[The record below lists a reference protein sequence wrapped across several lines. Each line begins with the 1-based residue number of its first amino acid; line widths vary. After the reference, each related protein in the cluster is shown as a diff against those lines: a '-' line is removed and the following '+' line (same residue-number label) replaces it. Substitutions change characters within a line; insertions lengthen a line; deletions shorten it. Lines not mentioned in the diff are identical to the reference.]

1 MRTFILNYTPAYGKI
16 CIDTD
21 LTDNMLE
28 IHVSDTG
35 KGIAMGDFNRIF
47 DRFYQI
53 EGSSESATSPGT
65 GIGLALT
72 KSIVEKHHGEIC
84 LDSQLGKGSVFTVK
98 LPLGDA
104 RYIHD
109 EHVHFA
115 DREKESD
122 LKETDEDSRV
132 GICAVANEES
142 FQSEE
147 GESKK
152 YTVLVVEDNDE
163 LIQVLCELFSPFYQV
178 IMASNGKEGLDK
190 AYEYKP
196 DLIISDIMMSGMDGY
211 ELIDHLRTS
220 GFTMPILIITAKE
233 RFEDKQRGF
242 QAGTDDYMVKPIDV
256 NEMVLRVGALLKRAK
271 IATEHR
277 IVCQNTILDYD
288 ALTVTVNGQ
297 ETLLPQKEFYLLYKL
312 LSYPNKIF
320 TRQQLMDEIWGLD
333 STTDERT
340 VDVHVNRLRE
350 RFKNC
355 DDFIIM
361 TVRGLGYKAVKTE
374 A

>member
-1 MRTFILNYTPAYGKI
+1 MFHI
-16 CIDTD
+16 
-21 LTDNMLE
+21 
-28 IHVSDTG
+28 
-35 KGIAMGDFNRIF
+35 
-47 DRFYQI
+47 
-53 EGSSESATSPGT
+53 
-65 GIGLALT
+65 
-72 KSIVEKHHGEIC
+72 
-84 LDSQLGKGSVFTVK
+84 
-98 LPLGDA
+98 
-104 RYIHD
+104 
-109 EHVHFA
+109 
-115 DREKESD
+115 
-122 LKETDEDSRV
+122 
-132 GICAVANEES
+132 
-142 FQSEE
+142 
-147 GESKK
+147 
-152 YTVLVVEDNDE
+152 LVVEDDAK
-163 LIQVLCELFSPFYQV
+163 LRSLFCTVLTN
-178 IMASNGKEGLDK
+178 NGYLALPAESGEKALSLLDS
-190 AYEYKP
+190 EYV

-256 NEMVLRVGALLKRAK
+256 NEMVLRVGALLKRVK
-271 IATEHR
+271 LATEHR

>member
-1 MRTFILNYTPAYGKI
+1 MFHI
-16 CIDTD
+16 
-21 LTDNMLE
+21 
-28 IHVSDTG
+28 
-35 KGIAMGDFNRIF
+35 
-47 DRFYQI
+47 
-53 EGSSESATSPGT
+53 
-65 GIGLALT
+65 
-72 KSIVEKHHGEIC
+72 
-84 LDSQLGKGSVFTVK
+84 
-98 LPLGDA
+98 
-104 RYIHD
+104 
-109 EHVHFA
+109 
-115 DREKESD
+115 
-122 LKETDEDSRV
+122 
-132 GICAVANEES
+132 
-142 FQSEE
+142 
-147 GESKK
+147 
-152 YTVLVVEDNDE
+152 LVVEDDAK
-163 LIQVLCELFSPFYQV
+163 LRSLFCTVLTN
-178 IMASNGKEGLDK
+178 NGYLALPAESGEKALSLLDS
-190 AYEYKP
+190 EYV
-196 DLIISDIMMSGMDGY
+196 DLIISDIMMPGMDGY
-211 ELIDHLRTS
+211 ELIEHLRTS

-256 NEMVLRVGALLKRAK
+256 NEMVLRVGALLKRAN

-277 IVCQNTILDYD
+277 IVCQNTMLDYD